1 MNPVISAHAFGL
13 LLKDG
18 PFVIDVRRPDEF
30 AEGHVEGAR
39 LFPLDELAPATVAA
53 FRAEGNETIYILC
66 KSGMR
71 LIADAGL
78 DGNQIFAA
86 RDTLGRCIG
95 RQQPA
100 LCIIKTRLRNS
111 LRS

>member
-66 KSGMR
+66 KTGMR
-71 LIADAGL
+71 AAKAAEKFRACGVGGICVVEGGTVACFEAGL
-78 DGNQIFAA
+78 
-86 RDTLGRCIG
+86 
-95 RQQPA
+95 PVV
-100 LCIIKTRLRNS
+100 K
-111 LRS
+111 